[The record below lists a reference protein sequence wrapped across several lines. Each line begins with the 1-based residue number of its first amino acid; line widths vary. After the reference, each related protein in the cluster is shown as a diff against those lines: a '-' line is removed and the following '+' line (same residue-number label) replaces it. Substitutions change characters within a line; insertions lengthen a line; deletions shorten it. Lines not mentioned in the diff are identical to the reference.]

1 MTGHSDILT
10 FRDWGARIWAL
21 LRKPSFMAAL
31 LICTAAG
38 YWVSIAY
45 PGVGMDDTAAALD
58 YYVNQGGLLMQG
70 RFTKFLIQR
79 VIPLVQ
85 YDPRPAELVGVILL
99 VLAGVA
105 FAAALLTVADRPA
118 GLSAVLAAG
127 TLAVYPLQAELFV
140 FTEQS
145 AYVGFAFLLTTVG
158 SFCLV
163 VACQDGLR
171 WRPMGAGIL
180 LICLAVGCY
189 EAYLMAALTQC
200 FCLLLLLSLRRSP
213 SVKEWFLAAVKL
225 AAGLAVALVLKV
237 FLSKVCLWIWQSQLE
252 NVRNDSASEIRWITE
267 GNIFYTLNQLVREF
281 LIDYVATA
289 FAFFPLALFWGCA
302 LVIVLFGISWIRK
315 KNWSLVC
322 NLLILCGAQFL
333 LSLIQG
339 RSQLFRTCQSFAPFC
354 GFALWMA
361 WEWVTEHPHIWRRYL
376 AGAVLTLVMA
386 GQIFSISG
394 LFQMDSLRWKYE
406 KSVLLEACQAVYQLE
421 NGKTKPVVFVGQIEL
436 PQELRRLNAVNDPD
450 SISQKIAYVVR
461 TTMGGGNNQL
471 QKSQNLLPNVLVL
484 NWGQWA
490 FQQPQTQIHDLAN
503 SLGYPVEPCTQEQ
516 MDKAKELSEEME
528 PGEILETEEM
538 IVVRFRN
545 TQGS

>member
-1 MTGHSDILT
+1 MGEKAQLLT
-10 FRDWGARIWAL
+10 FGSWKRKFLDL
-21 LRKPSFMAAL
+21 LHKPSFLAAL
-31 LICTAAG
+31 IVCTAAG
-38 YWVSIAY
+38 YWISMVY
-45 PGVGMDDTAAALD
+45 PAVGMDDTAAALD

-70 RFTKFLIQR
+70 RFTKFLVQR
-79 VIPLVQ
+79 IIPLVQ
-85 YDPRPAELVGVILL
+85 YDQRPAQLVGILL
-99 VLAGVA
+99 LMLAGTG
-105 FAAALLTVADRPA
+105 FAAALLAASGRPA

-127 TLAVYPLQAELFV
+127 TLVVYPLQEELFV

-145 AYVGFAFLLTTVG
+145 AYVGLAFLFTTVG
-158 SFCLV
+158 SLLLV
-163 VACQDGLR
+163 IACQDGVR

-180 LICLAVGCY
+180 LIGLAVGCY

-200 FCLLLLLSLRRSP
+200 LCLLLLVSLQRNP
-213 SVKEWFLAAVKL
+213 SVKEWFLTLVKL

-237 FLSKVCLWIWQSQLE
+237 ILSKVCIWIWRDQLV
-252 NVRNDSASEIRWITE
+252 NVRSDSASDIRWITE
-267 GNIFYTLNQLVREF
+267 GNVFYTLNQLVREF
-281 LIDYVATA
+281 LVDYVATA
-289 FAFFPLALFWGCA
+289 FAFFPLALFWACA
-302 LVIVLFGISWIRK
+302 LVIVIFGINWIRK
-315 KNWSLVC
+315 KNWSLVL
-322 NLLILCGAQFL
+322 NLLGLCGAQFL
-333 LSLIQG
+333 LSLVQG
-339 RSQLFRTCQSFAPFC
+339 RSQLLRTCQSFAPFC

-361 WEWVTEHPHIWRRYL
+361 WEWVKDNPQLWRRYL

-386 GQIFSISG
+386 GQVLSISG
-394 LFQMDSLRWKYE
+394 LFRMDSLRWEYE

-436 PQELRRLNAVNDPD
+436 PQGLRRLNAVNNPD

-461 TTMGGGNNQL
+461 VTMGGGNNQL

-528 PGEILETEEM
+528 PGEILETDDM

-545 TQGS
+545 HEGS

>member
-1 MTGHSDILT
+1 MGEKAQLLT
-10 FRDWGARIWAL
+10 FGSWKRKFLDL
-21 LRKPSFMAAL
+21 LHKPSFLAAL
-31 LICTAAG
+31 IVCTAAG
-38 YWVSIAY
+38 YWIPMVY
-45 PGVGMDDTAAALD
+45 PAVGMDDTAAALD

-79 VIPLVQ
+79 IIPLVQ
-85 YDPRPAELVGVILL
+85 YDQRPAQLVGILL
-99 VLAGVA
+99 LMLAGTG
-105 FAAALLTVADRPA
+105 FAAALLAASGRPA

-127 TLAVYPLQAELFV
+127 TLVVYPLQEELFV

-145 AYVGFAFLLTTVG
+145 AYVGLAFLLTTVG
-158 SFCLV
+158 SLLLV
-163 VACQDGLR
+163 IACQDGVR

-180 LICLAVGCY
+180 LIGLAVGCY

-200 FCLLLLLSLRRSP
+200 LCLLLLVSLQRNP
-213 SVKEWFLAAVKL
+213 SVKEWFLTLVKL
-225 AAGLAVALVLKV
+225 AAGLAAALVLKV
-237 FLSKVCLWIWQSQLE
+237 LLSKVCIWIWRDQLV
-252 NVRNDSASEIRWITE
+252 NVRSDSASDIRWITE
-267 GNIFYTLNQLVREF
+267 GNVFYTLNQLVREF
-281 LIDYVATA
+281 LVDYVATA
-289 FAFFPLALFWGCA
+289 FAFFPLALFWACA
-302 LVIVLFGISWIRK
+302 LVIVIFGINWIRK
-315 KNWSLVC
+315 KNWSLVL
-322 NLLILCGAQFL
+322 NLLGLCGAQFL
-333 LSLIQG
+333 LSLVQG
-339 RSQLFRTCQSFAPFC
+339 RSQLLRTCQSFAPFC

-361 WEWVTEHPHIWRRYL
+361 WEWVKGNPQLWRRYL

-386 GQIFSISG
+386 GQVLSISG
-394 LFQMDSLRWKYE
+394 LFRMDSLRWEYE

-421 NGKTKPVVFVGQIEL
+421 NGKTKPVAFVGQIEL
-436 PQELRRLNAVNDPD
+436 PQELRRLNAVNNPD

-461 TTMGGGNNQL
+461 VTMGGGNNQL

-528 PGEILETEEM
+528 PGEILETDDM

-545 TQGS
+545 HEGS